1 MCCSP
6 RGRKESGVTKRWSEQ
21 QIDLFMFLLQ
31 VSCQICNHKIFF
43 LFCGLSVHFLHS
55 AAVAIHFKVFFF
67 FFFFN
72 CVRKTIALN
81 LPS

>member
-6 RGRKESGVTKRWSEQ
+6 RGREGSDVTKRRREQ
-21 QIDLFMFLLQ
+21 QIGLFMFSSQ
-31 VSCQICNHKIFF
+31 VSCQICNHKNFF

-67 FFFFN
+67 FLN